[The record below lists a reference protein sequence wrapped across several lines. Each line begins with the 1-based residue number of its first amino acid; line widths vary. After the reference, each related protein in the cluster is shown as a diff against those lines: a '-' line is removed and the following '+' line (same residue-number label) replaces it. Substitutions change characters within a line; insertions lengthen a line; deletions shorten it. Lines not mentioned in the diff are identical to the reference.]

1 MIWLEIVIIL
11 IVIVKT
17 VNAVMIVNAVKM
29 AKSVAVVKNA
39 RAKLSMKKIA
49 VHQKNPNIN
58 VVVIKSNLLKG

>member
-17 VNAVMIVNAVKM
+17 ANAVMIVSAVKTV
-29 AKSVAVVKNA
+29 KNVVVVKSA
-39 RAKLSMKKIA
+39 KVKLSIKKIA

-58 VVVIKSNLLKG
+58 VAVIKNNLF

>member
-17 VNAVMIVNAVKM
+17 VSAVMIVSAVKT

-39 RAKLSMKKIA
+39 KAKLSIKKIA

-58 VVVIKSNLLKG
+58 VAVIKNNLF

>member
-17 VNAVMIVNAVKM
+17 ANAVIIV
-29 AKSVAVVKNA
+29 SVAKTVKNVVVVKSA
-39 RAKLSMKKIA
+39 KAKLSIKKIA

-58 VVVIKSNLLKG
+58 VVVIKSNLF